1 MESRY
6 LYTMCWID
14 NTNIITEAH
23 LPTPPYGHN
32 LTHAH
37 NHITRAVAAMD
48 NCFALI
54 RANRCGIA
62 VESMSRRTL
71 VRAGSPGSVLAS
83 GGLLWIGLSYL
94 SASPGVVPLSLSL
107 IMAIVLLSLNV
118 CGLRGVDKRAGLL
131 KWICSLPSP
140 PDIICSAGG
149 PLNVGRQ
156 GHRFQSSGYRVKVSA
171 GSNRSCG
178 CAATTSFCDD
188 EGPLLLFFGRYAFQ
202 CRVSSRS

>member
-1 MESRY
+1 MWS
-6 LYTMCWID
+6 
-14 NTNIITEAH
+14 
-23 LPTPPYGHN
+23 
-32 LTHAH
+32 
-37 NHITRAVAAMD
+37 
-48 NCFALI
+48 
-54 RANRCGIA
+54 
-62 VESMSRRTL
+62 
-71 VRAGSPGSVLAS
+71 
-83 GGLLWIGLSYL
+83 
-94 SASPGVVPLSLSL
+94 LSLSL

-140 PDIICSAGG
+140 PDIICSAALFGQ
-149 PLNVGRQ
+149 Q

-202 CRVSSRS
+202 CRVSLRS

>member
-1 MESRY
+1 M
-6 LYTMCWID
+6 W
-14 NTNIITEAH
+14 
-23 LPTPPYGHN
+23 
-32 LTHAH
+32 
-37 NHITRAVAAMD
+37 
-48 NCFALI
+48 
-54 RANRCGIA
+54 
-62 VESMSRRTL
+62 
-71 VRAGSPGSVLAS
+71 SP
-83 GGLLWIGLSYL
+83 
-94 SASPGVVPLSLSL
+94 SLSL

-118 CGLRGVDKRAGLL
+118 CGLRGVDKRAVLL

-149 PLNVGRQ
+149 PLNVGQQ

-202 CRVSSRS
+202 CRVSLRS

>member
-1 MESRY
+1 M
-6 LYTMCWID
+6 
-14 NTNIITEAH
+14 
-23 LPTPPYGHN
+23 
-32 LTHAH
+32 
-37 NHITRAVAAMD
+37 
-48 NCFALI
+48 
-54 RANRCGIA
+54 
-62 VESMSRRTL
+62 
-71 VRAGSPGSVLAS
+71 RAGSPGSVLAS

-156 GHRFQSSGYRVKVSA
+156 GHRFQSPGYRVKVSA

-202 CRVSSRS
+202 CRVSLRS